1 MPTAQSRGGSPV
13 LDIRRRD
20 FIALVGGAGLL
31 LAAKVK
37 RGRAQEPAMPVI
49 GFLHGGAAEPYAHLM
64 TAFRQ
69 GLNDGGYVE
78 HRNVAIEYRWA
89 EGRTDRLVEL
99 AAELVRRRVAIIVA
113 TPGGAVSA
121 AKAATSDIP
130 IVFATGTDP
139 VSAGFVASLNQPGGN
154 ATGVYTFITAL
165 AAKRLGLLRELVP
178 TARRIA
184 MFATMSVG
192 DAAFRGNMEAAKKD
206 AQAAAAAM
214 GLAID
219 MLGASTSRE
228 IDAAFATLADKRPDA
243 LLVNPSPLYISRR
256 VQIVSLAMR
265 DRLPAI
271 YPLREFAEVGGLM
284 TYGTSQRDEYRK
296 MGVYAGRILKGAKPA
311 DLPVEQST
319 KFEFIIN
326 LQTARALGLDVPPT
340 LLARADEV
348 IE

>member
-1 MPTAQSRGGSPV
+1 M
-13 LDIRRRD
+13 RRRE
-20 FIALVGGAGLL
+20 FITLLSGAAAAWP
-31 LAAKVK
+31 LAA
-37 RGRAQEPAMPVI
+37 RAQQAAMPVI
-49 GFLHGGAAEPYAHLM
+49 GFLHAGAAEPYAHLM

-69 GLNDGGYVE
+69 GLNDGGYIE

-89 EGRTDRLVEL
+89 EGRTDLLAEL

-113 TPGGAVSA
+113 TPGSAVSA
-121 AKAATSDIP
+121 ATAATSDIP
-130 IVFATGTDP
+130 IVFATGIDP
-139 VSAGFVASLNQPGGN
+139 VSAGFVASLNRPGGN
-154 ATGVYTFITAL
+154 ATGVYTFITVL

-178 TARRIA
+178 AARRIA
-184 MFATMSVG
+184 MFAATSVG

-206 AQAAAAAM
+206 AEVAAAAM
-214 GLAID
+214 GLTID
-219 MLGASTSRE
+219 MHGASTSRD
-228 IDAAFATLADKRPDA
+228 IDAAFATMAEKRTEA
-243 LLVNPSPLYISRR
+243 LLVNPSPLYFSRR

-311 DLPVEQST
+311 DLPVEQPT
-319 KFEFIIN
+319 KFEFVIN
-326 LQTARALGLDVPPT
+326 QQTARALGLDVPPM

>member
-1 MPTAQSRGGSPV
+1 VKRREFITLFGSAVAAWP
-13 LDIRRRD
+13 
-20 FIALVGGAGLL
+20 
-31 LAAKVK
+31 LAA
-37 RGRAQEPAMPVI
+37 RAQQTAMPVI
-49 GFLHGGAAEPYAHLM
+49 GFLHTGAPEPYAHLM
-64 TAFRQ
+64 AAFRQ

-89 EGRTDRLVEL
+89 EGRIDRLMEL
-99 AAELVRRRVAIIVA
+99 AAELVRRPVAIIVA
-113 TPGGAVSA
+113 TPGSAVSA
-121 AKAATSDIP
+121 AKAATSDTP
-130 IVFATGTDP
+130 IVFATGIDP
-139 VSAGFVASLNQPGGN
+139 VSSGFVASLNRPGGN
-154 ATGVYTFITAL
+154 ATGVYTFTAVL
-165 AAKRLGLLRELVP
+165 AAKRLGLLRELIP

-184 MFATMSVG
+184 MFAAMSVG
-192 DAAFRGNMEAAKKD
+192 DAAFRGNLEAASKE
-206 AQAAAAAM
+206 AEAAAAVM
-214 GLAID
+214 GVAID

-228 IDAAFATLADKRPDA
+228 IDAAFATMAEKRTDA
-243 LLVNPSPLYISRR
+243 LLVNPNPLYISRR

-296 MGVYAGRILKGAKPA
+296 LGIYASRILKGAKPA
-311 DLPVEQST
+311 DLPVEQPT

-326 LQTARALGLDVPPT
+326 LQTARTLGLDVPPT

>member
-1 MPTAQSRGGSPV
+1 VKRRG
-13 LDIRRRD
+13 
-20 FIALVGGAGLL
+20 FITIIGGA
-31 LAAKVK
+31 AAAWSFA
-37 RGRAQEPAMPVI
+37 GRAQQPATPVI
-49 GFLHGGAAEPYAHLM
+49 GFLHFGSSEPYAHLT

-69 GLNDGGYVE
+69 GLSDAGYVE

-89 EGRTDRLVEL
+89 ETQRNRLPEL
-99 AAELVRRRVAIIVA
+99 AADLVRRRVAVIVA
-113 TPGGAVSA
+113 TPAAAISA
-121 AKAATSDIP
+121 AKAATAQIP

-139 VSAGFVASLNQPGGN
+139 VSAGFVASLNRPGGN
-154 ATGVYTFITAL
+154 VTGVYNFLTAL
-165 AAKRLGLLRELVP
+165 AEKRLGLLRELVP
-178 TARRIA
+178 TARRVA
-184 MFATMSVG
+184 LFASGVAILEG
-192 DAAFRGNMEAAKKD
+192 AKKEV
-206 AQAAAAAM
+206 QTAAATL
-214 GLAID
+214 GLEID
-219 MLGASTSRE
+219 VFEAKTNRE
-228 IDAAFATLADKRPDA
+228 IDAAFATIAEKRADV

-256 VQIVSLAMR
+256 VQVVSLAMR

-296 MGVYAGRILKGAKPA
+296 MGVYVGRILKGAKPA

-326 LQTARALGLDVPPT
+326 LQTARALGLDIPPT

>member
-1 MPTAQSRGGSPV
+1 M
-13 LDIRRRD
+13 RRRE
-20 FIALVGGAGLL
+20 FISLLGGAAAAWP
-31 LAAKVK
+31 LAAW
-37 RGRAQEPAMPVI
+37 AQQPAMPVI
-49 GFLHGGAAEPYAHLM
+49 GFLHFGSSEPYAHL
-64 TAFRQ
+64 TAAFRQ
-69 GLNDGGYVE
+69 GLNEAGYVE
-78 HRNVAIEYRWA
+78 HRNVAIDYRWA
-89 EGRTDRLVEL
+89 ETQQDRLPEL
-99 AAELVRRRVAIIVA
+99 AADLVRRRVAVIVA
-113 TPGGAVSA
+113 TPAGAISA
-121 AKAATSDIP
+121 AKAATADIP

-139 VSAGFVASLNQPGGN
+139 VRAGFVASLNRPDGN

-178 TARRIA
+178 TARRVA
-184 MFATMSVG
+184 MFASGTPGVG
-192 DAAFRGNMEAAKKD
+192 SLEAAKED
-206 AQAAAAAM
+206 ARAAAAAM

-219 MLGASTSRE
+219 IFEAKTNRE
-228 IDAAFATLADKRPDA
+228 IDAAFAAIAQNRADV
-243 LLVNPSPLYISRR
+243 LLVKLYIGRR

-326 LQTARALGLDVPPT
+326 LQTARALGLDVPPG
-340 LLARADEV
+340 LSARADEV

>member
-1 MPTAQSRGGSPV
+1 M
-13 LDIRRRD
+13 RRRE
-20 FIALVGGAGLL
+20 FITLLGGAAAWP
-31 LAAKVK
+31 LAAH
-37 RGRAQEPAMPVI
+37 AQHAPMPVV
-49 GFLHGGAAEPYAHLM
+49 GFLHSGSSEPYAHLV

-69 GLNDGGYVE
+69 GLNEAGYVE

-89 EGRTDRLVEL
+89 ETQQDRLPEL
-99 AAELVRRRVAIIVA
+99 AADLVRRRVAVIVA
-113 TPGGAVSA
+113 TPGRAILA
-121 AKAATSDIP
+121 AKAATADIP

-139 VSAGFVASLNQPGGN
+139 VSAGFVASLNRPSGN
-154 ATGVYTFITAL
+154 VTGVYTFITAL

-178 TARRIA
+178 TARRVA
-184 MFATMSVG
+184 MFATPTTG
-192 DAAFRGNMEAAKKD
+192 DAAFIGNLEAAKED
-206 AQAAAAAM
+206 AQAAAATM

-219 MLGASTSRE
+219 MLSASTSRE
-228 IDAAFATLADKRPDA
+228 IDAAFATIAHKRADV

-326 LQTARALGLDVPPT
+326 LQTARALGLDVPPG

>member
-1 MPTAQSRGGSPV
+1 
-13 LDIRRRD
+13 
-20 FIALVGGAGLL
+20 
-31 LAAKVK
+31 
-37 RGRAQEPAMPVI
+37 MPVI
-49 GFLHGGAAEPYAHLM
+49 GFLHSGASEPYAHLV

-69 GLNDGGYVE
+69 GLNEAGYVE
-78 HRNVAIEYRWA
+78 HRNVAIEFRWA
-89 EGRTDRLVEL
+89 ENEQARLPEL
-99 AAELVRRRVAIIVA
+99 AADLVSRRVAVIVA
-113 TPGGAVSA
+113 TPADAISA
-121 AKAATSDIP
+121 AKAATADIP

-139 VSAGFVASLNQPGGN
+139 INAGFVASLNRPSGN
-154 ATGVYTFITAL
+154 LTGVYTFITAL
-165 AAKRLGLLRELVP
+165 ATKRLGLLRELVP
-178 TARRIA
+178 TARRVA
-184 MFATMSVG
+184 MFTPGTLG
-192 DAAFRGNMEAAKKD
+192 DAAFIGSLEAAKED
-206 AQAAAAAM
+206 AHAAAAAM

-219 MLGASTSRE
+219 MLSASSSRE
-228 IDAAFATLADKRPDA
+228 IDTAFATIAHKRADV
-243 LLVNPSPLYISRR
+243 LLFNPSPLYISRR

-311 DLPVEQST
+311 ALPVEQST

-326 LQTARALGLDVPPT
+326 LQTARALGLEVPPM

>member
-1 MPTAQSRGGSPV
+1 M
-13 LDIRRRD
+13 RRRD
-20 FIALVGGAGLL
+20 FITLLSGAAAAWP
-31 LAAKVK
+31 LAA
-37 RGRAQEPAMPVI
+37 RAQQAAMPVI
-49 GFLHGGAAEPYAHLM
+49 GFLHAGAAEPYAHLM

-69 GLNDGGYVE
+69 GLNDGSYVE

-89 EGRTDRLVEL
+89 EGRTDLLAEL

-113 TPGGAVSA
+113 TPGSAVS
-121 AKAATSDIP
+121 AATSDIP
-130 IVFATGTDP
+130 IVFATGIDP
-139 VSAGFVASLNQPGGN
+139 VSAGFVASLNRPGGN
-154 ATGVYTFITAL
+154 ATGVYTFITVL

-178 TARRIA
+178 AARRIA
-184 MFATMSVG
+184 MFAATSVG

-206 AQAAAAAM
+206 AEVAAAAM
-214 GLAID
+214 GLTID
-219 MLGASTSRE
+219 MHGASTSRD
-228 IDAAFATLADKRPDA
+228 IDAAFATMAEKRTEA
-243 LLVNPSPLYISRR
+243 LLVNPSPLYFSRR

-296 MGVYAGRILKGAKPA
+296 MGAYAGRILKGAKPA
-311 DLPVEQST
+311 DLPVEQPT
-319 KFEFIIN
+319 KFEFVIN
-326 LQTARALGLDVPPT
+326 QQTARALGLDVPPT

>member
-1 MPTAQSRGGSPV
+1 MSHM
-13 LDIRRRD
+13 RRRE
-20 FIALVGGAGLL
+20 FIKLLGGA
-31 LAAKVK
+31 AAWPVAA
-37 RGRAQEPAMPVI
+37 RAQQPAMPVI
-49 GFLHGGAAEPYAHLM
+49 GFLHFGASEPYAHLM

-69 GLNDGGYVE
+69 GLNDAGYVE

-89 EGRTDRLVEL
+89 ETQQDRLPEL
-99 AAELVRRRVAIIVA
+99 AADLVRRRVAVIVA
-113 TPGGAVSA
+113 TPAGAISA
-121 AKAATSDIP
+121 AKAATADIP

-139 VSAGFVASLNQPGGN
+139 VNAGFVASLNRPSGN
-154 ATGVYTFITAL
+154 VTGVYTFLTAL
-165 AAKRLGLLRELVP
+165 AEKRLGLLRELVP
-178 TARRIA
+178 TARRVA
-184 MFATMSVG
+184 MFASGV
-192 DAAFRGNMEAAKKD
+192 DILEATKKD
-206 AQAAAAAM
+206 AQTAAAAL

-219 MLGASTSRE
+219 VFEAKTNRE
-228 IDAAFATLADKRPDA
+228 IDAAFATIAQNRADV

-326 LQTARALGLDVPPT
+326 LQTARALGLDVPPG
-340 LLARADEV
+340 LSARADEV